1 MAGSESV
8 EQNKPQEG
16 AKDEAKKTVEIKEED
31 LVCRKK
37 NVQTFLHRMNFIF
50 SRKKINN

>member
-16 AKDEAKKTVEIKEED
+16 VKDDVKKPVEVKEED
-31 LVCRKK
+31 LVCDGD
-37 NVQTFLHRMNFIF
+37 FIF
-50 SRKKINN
+50 K